1 MVKQKIELFIIV
13 VFGKEQLELHEG
25 QHLDHSGG
33 QETWCLDA
41 V

>member
-25 QHLDHSGG
+25 QLAGCQHLDSKI
-33 QETWCLDA
+33 A
-41 V
+41 PI